1 MHDCLVWNVDPELLR
16 IGPLAI
22 RYYSLL
28 FVAGLLLGFKFWMS
42 QSKRLGYDL
51 VVADKWLV
59 WGVVAVVAGSRLGHC
74 LFYEP
79 LYYLKHPLEI
89 LFVWKGGL
97 ASHGATLGIIFTLW
111 LYCRKYHLPY
121 IEVLDRMAIPTTMGA
136 TFVRL
141 GNFMNSEIVGR
152 VTDGPLAVC
161 FPRFEDHGANGR
173 YPSQLFEAGIGGA
186 IFLLLLLVDRLLPDN
201 GRKRG
206 ILSGLFM
213 SVYFTG
219 RFFVEFFKEYQ
230 ALSPSQS
237 WLTEGQLLSIPFAVA
252 GYIWLT
258 LALLGKF
265 GRLKVPACDTPSVA
279 PASVHRKK
287 QK

>member
-1 MHDCLVWNVDPELLR
+1 MPDCFVWNPDPEIFR

-28 FVAGLLLGFKFWMS
+28 FVAGLLLGFRFWMS

-111 LYCRKYHLPY
+111 LYSRKYRIPY

-152 VTDGPLAVC
+152 VSDAPWAVC
-161 FPRFEDHGANGR
+161 FPRYDDHGAHAR
-173 YPSQLFEAGIGGA
+173 HPSQLYEAGLGFA
-186 IFLLLLLVDRLLPDN
+186 IFGVVLLVDRLLPDN

-206 ILSGLFM
+206 ILFGLFM
-213 SVYFTG
+213 SLYFTG
-219 RFFVEFFKEYQ
+219 RFVVEFFKEYQ
-230 ALSPSQS
+230 ALSPDQS
-237 WLTEGQLLSIPFAVA
+237 WLTEGQYLSIPFAVV
-252 GYIWLT
+252 GYIWLA
-258 LALLGKF
+258 LALRGTF
-265 GRLKVPACDTPSVA
+265 GRLKVPACDTPTPVPV
-279 PASVHRKK
+279 PARRKK
-287 QK
+287 RG

>member
-1 MHDCLVWNVDPELLR
+1 MPDCLVWNPDPEIFR

-28 FVAGLLLGFKFWMS
+28 FVAGLLLGFRFWMS
-42 QSKRLGYDL
+42 HARRLGYDL
-51 VVADKWLV
+51 VVADKWMV

-97 ASHGATLGIIFTLW
+97 ASHGATIGIIVTLW
-111 LYCRKYHLPY
+111 IYGRKYRIPF
-121 IEVLDRMAIPTTMGA
+121 IEGLDRMAIPTTMGA

-152 VTDGPLAVC
+152 VSDAPWAVC
-161 FPRFEDHGANGR
+161 FPRYDDHGAHAR
-173 YPSQLFEAGIGGA
+173 HPSQLYEASIGLA
-186 IFLLLLLVDRLLPDN
+186 IFGLLLLVDRLLPDN

-206 ILSGLFM
+206 ILFGVFM
-213 SVYFTG
+213 STYFTG

-230 ALSPSQS
+230 ALSPEQS
-237 WLTEGQLLSIPFAVA
+237 WLTEGQYLSIPFALA
-252 GYIWLT
+252 GYIGLT
-258 LALLGKF
+258 LALRGAF
-265 GRLKVPACDTPSVA
+265 GRLKVPACDTPTPGPV
-279 PASVHRKK
+279 PARRKK
-287 QK
+287 RG

>member
-1 MHDCLVWNVDPELLR
+1 MPDCLVWNPDPELLR

-28 FVAGLLLGFKFWMS
+28 FVAALLLGFHFWMK

-59 WGVVAVVAGSRLGHC
+59 WAVIAIVAGSRLGHC

-97 ASHGATLGIIFTLW
+97 ASHGATIGLIFTMW
-111 LYCRKYHLPY
+111 LYKRRFDVPY
-121 IEVLDRMAIPTTMGA
+121 IEVLDRMAIPTTFGA
-136 TFVRL
+136 SFVRL

-152 VTDGPLAVC
+152 VSDAPWAVC
-161 FPRFEDHGANGR
+161 FPRYDDHGANPR
-173 YPSQLFEAGIGGA
+173 HPSQLYEAGMAFVIMGVL
-186 IFLLLLLVDRLLPDN
+186 FLIDKLLPDN

-206 ILSGLFM
+206 ILSGTFM
-213 SVYFTG
+213 ALYFTA
-219 RFFVEFFKEYQ
+219 RFIVEFFKEYQ
-230 ALSPSQS
+230 ALKPDQS
-237 WLTEGQLLSIPFAVA
+237 FLTEGQYLSIPFAVA
-252 GYIWLT
+252 GYVW
-258 LALLGKF
+258 LALALRGTF
-265 GRLKVPACDTPSVA
+265 GRLKVPACDTPTPA
-279 PASVHRKK
+279 PVPVHRKK
-287 QK
+287 HK